1 MRFEFPPAI
10 RLATS
15 LLILALA
22 LGVSQS
28 RATTIVRHTVEEMT
42 RIADEVV
49 LGTVAAS
56 ESHWT
61 DDRQQI
67 LTYVTVTST
76 ERLKG
81 TGTGDVTFVQLG
93 GTVGTD
99 FMVALGTPSFAPG
112 EQVLVFLGRM
122 NSDKRLAVPTDRW
135 LLGLGQGKWGVTTN
149 PITGRTSAHVG
160 LEGAHV
166 IERPGRPIETELDL
180 SDLRARVIA
189 AATLR

>member
-1 MRFEFPPAI
+1 MRFESRSAI
-10 RLATS
+10 KLATS
-15 LLILALA
+15 LLILTFALA
-22 LGVSQS
+22 ASPS

-49 LGTVAAS
+49 LGTVAAT

-61 DDRQQI
+61 DDREQI
-67 LTYVTVTST
+67 LTYVTVTSA

-81 TGTGDVTFVQLG
+81 TGTGDLTFVQLG

-99 FMVALGTPSFAPG
+99 FMVALGTASFAPG
-112 EQVLVFLGRM
+112 ERVIVFLGRM
-122 NSDKRLAVPTDRW
+122 NSGKRLAVATDRW
-135 LLGLGQGKWGVTTN
+135 LLGLGQGKWGVTTD
-149 PITGRTSAHVG
+149 PVTGRTSARVG

-166 IERPGRPIETELDL
+166 IERPGRPIETDLDL
-180 SDLRARVIA
+180 AELRARVIA